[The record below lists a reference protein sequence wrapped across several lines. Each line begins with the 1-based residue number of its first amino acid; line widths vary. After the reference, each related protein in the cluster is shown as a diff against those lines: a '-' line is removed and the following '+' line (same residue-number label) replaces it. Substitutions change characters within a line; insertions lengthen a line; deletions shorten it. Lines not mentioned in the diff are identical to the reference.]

1 MEEEEDD
8 EEMEEDENS
17 EDEED
22 EDEFDEDDDDEEE
35 EEDDEEMNEDEDE
48 ENDDDEEEEDESES
62 EAREKEM
69 RAKGLKEDIYGRIVD
84 KKGQIVNSSIEKR
97 PSTRLQELLTS
108 NSSNPARIKL
118 NKQLQGLFNR
128 LSTANM
134 HSISNQIVQI
144 FYSNEYT
151 RFDIIDSILR
161 IVVSSLI
168 RSNSLSPPRLV
179 LEHAALIFVLTNQI
193 GIELGASLVQKLC
206 QKLDADLAS
215 DQMLAVEDKT
225 TDNLILLLCDLYN
238 FKLISANLIVDLLSK
253 TLADKFNALIGF
265 VCLILIFDF
274 SYRLTKINKYAF
286 ISPFE
291 HKILNIVRNF
301 SILFVSRNLFPFF
314 A

>member
-1 MEEEEDD
+1 MEEEEEDDDD

-22 EDEFDEDDDDEEE
+22 EDEEFDEDDEEE
-35 EEDDEEMNEDEDE
+35 EEDDDEMNEDEDE
-48 ENDDDEEEEDESES
+48 ENDDDDEEDESKSESES

-69 RAKGLKEDIYGRIVD
+69 RAKGLKEDIYGRLVD
-84 KKGQIVNSSIEKR
+84 KKGQVVNTNIDKR

-108 NSSNPARIKL
+108 NSSNPTRIKL

-161 IVVSSLI
+161 IVLSSLI
-168 RSNSLSPPRLV
+168 RPNSLSPPRLV

-206 QKLDADLAS
+206 QKLDADLSS

-265 VCLILIFDF
+265 VYLI
-274 SYRLTKINKYAF
+274 YVF
-286 ISPFE
+286 ISPF
-291 HKILNIVRNF
+291 L
-301 SILFVSRNLFPFF
+301 
-314 A
+314 

>member
-1 MEEEEDD
+1 MEEEEEEDD

-22 EDEFDEDDDDEEE
+22 EEEFDEEEDEEE
-35 EEDDEEMNEDEDE
+35 DEENDEEMNEDD
-48 ENDDDEEEEDESES
+48 DDDEEDESESES

-84 KKGQIVNSSIEKR
+84 KKGQIVNTSIDKR

-168 RSNSLSPPRLV
+168 RPNSLSPPRLV

-193 GIELGASLVQKLC
+193 GIELGASLVQKIC

-265 VCLILIFDF
+265 VYLILVID
-274 SYRLTKINKYAF
+274 
-286 ISPFE
+286 
-291 HKILNIVRNF
+291 
-301 SILFVSRNLFPFF
+301 
-314 A
+314 

>member
-1 MEEEEDD
+1 MEEEEEDD

-22 EDEFDEDDDDEEE
+22 EEEFDEDEDEEE
-35 EEDDEEMNEDEDE
+35 DEENDEEMNEDE
-48 ENDDDEEEEDESES
+48 ENDDDDEDESESKSESES

-84 KKGQIVNSSIEKR
+84 KKGQIVNTSIDKR

-168 RSNSLSPPRLV
+168 RPNSLSPPRLV

-193 GIELGASLVQKLC
+193 GIELGASLVQKIC
-206 QKLDADLAS
+206 QKLDADLAN

-265 VCLILIFDF
+265 VYLILSFDF
-274 SYRLTKINKYAF
+274 SYRLTNRFCLRLQMNVFHSA
-286 ISPFE
+286 
-291 HKILNIVRNF
+291 
-301 SILFVSRNLFPFF
+301 
-314 A
+314 